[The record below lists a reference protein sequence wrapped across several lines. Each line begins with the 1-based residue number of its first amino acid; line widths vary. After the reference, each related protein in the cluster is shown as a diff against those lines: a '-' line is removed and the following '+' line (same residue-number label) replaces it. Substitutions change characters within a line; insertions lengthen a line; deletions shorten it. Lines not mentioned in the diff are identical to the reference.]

1 MSIEMTPKKR
11 LLNALGG
18 GRVDRTPV
26 IALSNWCVE
35 LQQSTGAKFPLSQ
48 TDPYEMAKL
57 QSGRYEVWG
66 MDLLISHN
74 DVLSEVTML
83 GAPID
88 IGSVDKQPSVLKNPL
103 AGVDPRN
110 YELPKNFLE
119 IGRNPIVDK
128 CAEILVEKYEGL
140 VPVFRLMAGPMLIA
154 GHAWGVDNL
163 CKWINTDPDKY
174 EAAIQICTDLWI
186 ETARNSIDSHGV
198 HGTYTTDAT
207 ASGDLIDRTTFE
219 RYLLPEYTRFMKAT
233 KDVHSFMHI
242 CGNTRPYVDLIPNSG
257 FDGFSF
263 EGPGI
268 SVKEVKDAVGKRTAL
283 IGNLPTLP
291 IILEG
296 NPELIEKESA
306 KAIADGVDIL
316 APACGTP
323 PLTPNANMI
332 ALARSV
338 EPRKFKRKLITMK
351 KVDIEKRHLPLEEE
365 YRALTKS
372 VIEGKILE
380 TKKMTEDL
388 ISKGRDPKEI
398 IEKSILPGVITISEL
413 YDSGFVFIPEL
424 LLAADSMMEGVKKCQ
439 ETLKDQVDSEDK
451 IKILMH
457 VAEGDVHEIGKNIVK
472 AILSAK
478 GYGVI
483 DLGKSV
489 EPKKVVEEAI
499 NRNVHIISGTS
510 LMTSTRGAFPRV
522 AELMKEKGLDIP
534 FIIAGCA
541 VDHSF
546 AESMDYAVY
555 CKGPE
560 DSKPVFEGLKS
571 DKKWKEI
578 RDQVHKEY
586 K

>member
-1 MSIEMTPKKR
+1 MSVEMTPKKR
-11 LLNALGG
+11 LLNALAG

-35 LQQSTGAKFPLSQ
+35 LQQSTGVKFPLSQ

-83 GAPID
+83 GAQID
-88 IGSVDKQPSVLKNPL
+88 IGTIDKQPSVVKNPL
-103 AGVDPRN
+103 VGVDPRK

-119 IGRNPIVDK
+119 AGRNPVVDK
-128 CAEILVEKYEGL
+128 CAEILVEKYGEF
-140 VPVFRLMAGPMLIA
+140 VPTFRLMAGPMLTA

-163 CKWINTDPDKY
+163 CKWIHTDPDKF
-174 EAAIQICTDLWI
+174 EAAIQVCTDLWI
-186 ETARNSIDSHGV
+186 ETARNSIDTHGV

-207 ASGDLIDRTTFE
+207 ASADLIDRSTFE
-219 RYLLPEYTRFMKAT
+219 TYLLPEYKRFMKST

-263 EGPGI
+263 EAPGI
-268 SVKEVKDAVGKRTAL
+268 SVKEAKDAVGDRIAL
-283 IGNLPTLP
+283 IGNLPTLSV
-291 IILEG
+291 ILEG
-296 NPELIEKESA
+296 NPEIIEKESA

-316 APACGTP
+316 CPACGTP
-323 PLTPNANMI
+323 PHTSNKNMI
-332 ALARSV
+332 ALANSV
-338 EPRKFKRKLITMK
+338 EPRKFKRKVITVSK
-351 KVDIEKRHLPLEEE
+351 LDLENKYLPLEEE
-365 YRALTKS
+365 YRNLTKA
-372 VIEGKILE
+372 VIGGNTLE
-380 TKKMTEDL
+380 TTRLTEEL
-388 ISKGRDPKEI
+388 IAKGKDPKAI
-398 IEKSILPGVITISEL
+398 IEKSILPGVVTISEL

-424 LLAADSMMEGVKKCQ
+424 LLTADAMMAGVNKCQ
-439 ETLKDQVDSEDK
+439 EYLKGEVSSETK
-451 IKILMH
+451 LKILMH
-457 VAEGDVHEIGKNIVK
+457 IPEGDVHEIGKNIVK

-478 GYGVI
+478 GYSVI
-483 DLGKSV
+483 DLGKSIAP
-489 EPKKVVEEAI
+489 EKVIEVAI
-499 NRNVHIISGTS
+499 AEKVNIISGTS
-510 LMTSTRGAFPRV
+510 LMTSTRGAFPKI
-522 AELMKEKGLDIP
+522 ANMMKEKGLEIP

-541 VDHSF
+541 VDATY
-546 AESMDYAVY
+546 AENMNYAVY

-571 DKKWKEI
+571 GKNWEKI
-578 RDQVHKEY
+578 REEVHLNY